1 MKLDIQK
8 ELFRGLYLD
17 CLHTNP
23 QDSTRLLTRA
33 CISLK

>member
-17 CLHTNP
+17 CLHARP
-23 QDSTRLLTRA
+23 PDGASVHA
-33 CISLK
+33 CAV